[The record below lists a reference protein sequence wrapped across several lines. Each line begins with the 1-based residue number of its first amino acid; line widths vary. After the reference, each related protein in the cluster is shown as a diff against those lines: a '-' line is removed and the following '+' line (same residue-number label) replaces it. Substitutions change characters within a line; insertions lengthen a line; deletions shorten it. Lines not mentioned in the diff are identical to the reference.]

1 MRQDNNHI
9 SKKRVAILIETGVED
24 AEFQVPYKALKMA
37 GFDVVVL
44 GSRMNSTYVG
54 KQGKLSIKPD
64 ATTTEARPEEF
75 DAVVI
80 PGGLAPDTMRT
91 NPNTVKLV
99 QQAMAQGK
107 LVAAICH
114 GPQVLIEGDLLKG
127 KNATC
132 FISIRKDIINAG
144 ANYIDEPLVVDGN
157 LITSRRPGD
166 LAIFATAILSRLGYG
181 GKEVDLPNENDA
193 TAEWWKIAAAWDG
206 STKGDIVKALNTAL
220 AGERYSSEAFEH
232 YAEKSSDGEVRSL
245 LQETIATKNQHI
257 QMLEERLNALGEKP
271 SLPAQAA
278 DTYAKLKT
286 SLQGSDEMAMLRRA
300 LGDIQTAVVDTF
312 QLRNQFT
319 DPVTTEIFNQ
329 IEIALSDYEQRFV
342 QLYHARLGSEIAK
355 PAKPSTSPAVGV

>member
-1 MRQDNNHI
+1 MTHHNNHG
-9 SKKRVAILIETGVED
+9 SNKRVAILIETGVED

-54 KQGKLSIKPD
+54 KQGKLSIQPD
-64 ATTTEARPEEF
+64 GTTTEARPEEF

-91 NPNTVKLV
+91 NPNTVKFV
-99 QQAMAQGK
+99 QDAMNGGK
-107 LVAAICH
+107 LIAAVCH

-127 KNATC
+127 KNATG
-132 FISIRKDIINAG
+132 FRSIRKDMINAG

-166 LAIFATAILSRLGYG
+166 LGIFTTAILSRLGYG
-181 GKEVDLPNENDA
+181 GKEVDLPNENDV
-193 TAEWWKIAAAWDG
+193 TAEWWKIANAWGG

-220 AGERYSSEAFEH
+220 AGERYSSEAFQQ
-232 YAEKSSDGEVRSL
+232 YVEKSSDREVKAL
-245 LQETIATKNQHI
+245 LEDTIANKKQHI

-271 SLPAQAA
+271 SIPAQAA

-300 LGDIQTAVVDTF
+300 LGDIQTAVVDTY
-312 QLRNQFT
+312 QLRNQLT
-319 DPVTTEIFNQ
+319 DPITTEIFSQ
-329 IEIALSDYEQRFV
+329 IEIDHAKYEQHFA
-342 QLYHARLGSEIAK
+342 QLYRNRLGSEIAK
-355 PAKPSTSPAVGV
+355 PAKPTTAPAVGV